1 MLLSGEKAYEMD
13 RTAFYFL
20 NIQLCSLGNYNR

>member
-13 RTAFYFL
+13 RTAFFFFFF
-20 NIQLCSLGNYNR
+20 NIQLCSLGN